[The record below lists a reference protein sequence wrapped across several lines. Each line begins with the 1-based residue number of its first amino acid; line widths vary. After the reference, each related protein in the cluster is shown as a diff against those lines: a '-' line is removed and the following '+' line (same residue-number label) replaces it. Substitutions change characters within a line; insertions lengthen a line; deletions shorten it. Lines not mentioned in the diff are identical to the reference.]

1 MQPTNGGSAWEGPR
15 GRLRGLHGEKG
26 VALISLQD
34 RIKNSLDE
42 ARMLMLGA
50 QVLLGFQYSSV
61 FQRAFE
67 RLPLETQYL
76 KVSALG
82 LMLVAVG
89 LLLAPAAYH
98 QIADDRE
105 SRPDFPA
112 FISQVMAL
120 ALLPFALGLGIDLY
134 VATRKLFGVT
144 PGAIAGVAGLTTA
157 VSFWYFLGMAHRS
170 RHPETPAMAQREETS
185 MEEKGKDPNTQPAKL
200 KDKVDHA
207 LTEARVVLP
216 GAQAL
221 LGFQFAAMLAEGFEK
236 LPPASQHL
244 HLVSLVLIALSTI
257 LLMTPAA
264 YHRIGEHGEYTE
276 HFLRFTGRCLLGAMV
291 PLALGITGDFY
302 VVVKKVCHSGG
313 LALGLSVLLL
323 LFFFGLWF
331 GLTQY
336 HRMQHERPPAL
347 LKPHRAG

>member
-1 MQPTNGGSAWEGPR
+1 
-15 GRLRGLHGEKG
+15 
-26 VALISLQD
+26 VVSLQD
-34 RIKNSLDE
+34 RIKNSLNE

-67 RLPLETQYL
+67 RLPVETQYL
-76 KVSALG
+76 EVSALG

-98 QIADDRE
+98 QIADERE
-105 SRPDFPA
+105 SRPDFPP
-112 FISQVMAL
+112 FISQVMAW

-134 VATRKLFGVT
+134 VATEKLLGLAPGGV
-144 PGAIAGVAGLTTA
+144 AGVAGATTA
-157 VSFWYFLGMAHRS
+157 VCFWYFLGMAHRS
-170 RHPETPAMAQREETS
+170 RHPEKRGQAQREEAS
-185 MEEKGKDPNTQPAKL
+185 MEAKNKNGAAEPAKL
-200 KDKVDHA
+200 KDKVDDA
-207 LTEARVVLP
+207 LTEVRVVLP

-221 LGFQFAAMLAEGFEK
+221 LGFQFAAMLVEGFET
-236 LPPASQHL
+236 LPPASKYL
-244 HLVSLVLIALSTI
+244 HLVSLALIALSTI

-264 YHRIGEHGEYTE
+264 YHRIGESGEYSE

-302 VVVKKVCHSGG
+302 VVVKKVCQSGS
-313 LALGLSVLLL
+313 LALGLSLLML

-331 GLTQY
+331 GLTLY
-336 HRMQHERPPAL
+336 HRKQHRRPAPIL
-347 LKPHRAG
+347 EPHRAG